1 MKTDS
6 MKLRPIKFAA
16 WPLALLLFLLAG
28 CLEKHLVWSPDGQ
41 RAAVIAKGGTDAEDG
56 LYLCDAEGK
65 LTARLVPAVYRAAWL
80 GDSQQLVVARAQKSS
95 DWTEVTRMLGA
106 AKAAE
111 VAAKAEAAWEKTAAN
126 RQEEWHL
133 EQDQGGGGPFG
144 TTRPRNIGTARDQAL
159 GGDFYRGATMVYL
172 WAHHADGLRELYGA
186 KSDETRAQDSF
197 TGNELLM
204 AHIVDDKI
212 QLGTT
217 LYEGLAEIQDIRI
230 APGDRAVAFTE
241 EAVQG
246 SDKESQLMLARINGT
261 GAVLVAER
269 TSLFADWTEDGRSL
283 VYVQALGG
291 GSKKDDLRLAS
302 LVRREVVD
310 DHDQIKVAEKTE
322 DLAGLVYSNTTRVRC
337 LRDGRI
343 LFNTTEFQLP
353 VAKNDADAERERL
366 FAFDP
371 ARQATLVRMVP
382 RNNEEHLPKVLAF
395 FEVSPDEKQVLVGGY
410 EGEVSVLTLST
421 GEVQQV
427 QESGEYSLMA
437 APVWRKDGE
446 ITYAKRNPMA
456 DGKRPDRKAEIVLR
470 KGDQEKVLSQG
481 WSDDMLE
488 QVFPGSDKK

>member
-1 MKTDS
+1 MKTDA

-16 WPLALLLFLLAG
+16 WPLALLLLLLSG

-41 RAAVIAKGGTDAEDG
+41 RAAVIAKGETDGETG
-56 LYLCDAEGK
+56 LYLCDTDGK
-65 LTARLVPAVYRAAWL
+65 LTARLVPAVYRVAWL
-80 GDSQQLVVARAQKSS
+80 GDSQQLVVAREQKTS
-95 DWTEVTRMLGA
+95 DWAEVTRILGA
-106 AKAAE
+106 AKVAE
-111 VAAKAEAAWEKTAAN
+111 VAAKAEVAWEKTAAN
-126 RQEEWHL
+126 RQEQWIS
-133 EQDQGGGGPFG
+133 GGSLFGIENGPQ
-144 TTRPRNIGTARDQAL
+144 RSLAL
-159 GGDFYRGATMVYL
+159 GGDGYGGATMVYL
-172 WAHHADGLRELYGA
+172 WAHHADGLRAVYGEKTDEIRA
-186 KSDETRAQDSF
+186 KDNFAGHD
-197 TGNELLM
+197 LLM
-204 AHIVDDKI
+204 ARIVDDKI

-241 EAVQG
+241 ESTPG
-246 SDKESQLMLARINGT
+246 SDKESRLMLARINGT

-269 TSLFADWTEDGRSL
+269 TSLFADWAADGRSL
-283 VYVQALGG
+283 LYVQALGG
-291 GSKKDDLRLAS
+291 GAKKDDLRLAS

-310 DHDQIKVAEKTE
+310 DHDQIKVAENTE

-371 ARQATLVRMVP
+371 ARQATLVRMIP
-382 RNNEEHLPKVLAF
+382 RNNEDHMPKVLTF

-410 EGEVSVLTLST
+410 EGEVSVLTLAT

-446 ITYAKRNPMA
+446 ITYAKRNPEA

-470 KGDQEKVLSQG
+470 KGDKESVLSQS
-481 WSDDMLE
+481 WSSDLLE